1 MSKKGIKMKD
11 IANMLGVS
19 TVTVSKALAD
29 KDGVSEELKKKIKET
44 ARELGYRN
52 RDSMRSGSATN
63 TVGILVADHFVASG
77 QSFYWDIY
85 QSIVNSL
92 RPRGYYAMLEMISV
106 KDEQEGNIPAFVR
119 EEKVD
124 IIFVLGWLGRTYLR
138 ALDAAGLPLLYVDFY
153 SKANRATAVIAD
165 MLYDTYQMTEY
176 LYSIGHRRIGFVGSI
191 HATSDIED
199 RYLGYYKSVIRRR
212 LPYQED
218 WVLEDRD
225 EVSGTVPKR
234 VFQLPENMPTAFVC
248 NNDETAYY
256 FIHYLESQG
265 FRVPEDVS
273 VTGFY
278 DNKFATAGTPA
289 ITTIRVD
296 AHRIA
301 ESAVNAGLRLMWG
314 SESLPD
320 MVLVRGEMVM
330 RDSVQSLET
339 GEGN

>member
-1 MSKKGIKMKD
+1 M
-11 IANMLGVS
+11 
-19 TVTVSKALAD
+19 
-29 KDGVSEELKKKIKET
+29 
-44 ARELGYRN
+44 
-52 RDSMRSGSATN
+52 
-63 TVGILVADHFVASG
+63 
-77 QSFYWDIY
+77 
-85 QSIVNSL
+85 
-92 RPRGYYAMLEMISV
+92 
-106 KDEQEGNIPAFVR
+106 
-119 EEKVD
+119 
-124 IIFVLGWLGRTYLR
+124 
-138 ALDAAGLPLLYVDFY
+138 
-153 SKANRATAVIAD
+153 
-165 MLYDTYQMTEY
+165 
-176 LYSIGHRRIGFVGSI
+176 
-191 HATSDIED
+191 
-199 RYLGYYKSVIRRR
+199 
-212 LPYQED
+212 
-218 WVLEDRD
+218 
-225 EVSGTVPKR
+225 PKR

>member
-1 MSKKGIKMKD
+1 
-11 IANMLGVS
+11 
-19 TVTVSKALAD
+19 
-29 KDGVSEELKKKIKET
+29 
-44 ARELGYRN
+44 
-52 RDSMRSGSATN
+52 
-63 TVGILVADHFVASG
+63 
-77 QSFYWDIY
+77 
-85 QSIVNSL
+85 
-92 RPRGYYAMLEMISV
+92 MLEMISV

-256 FIHYLESQG
+256 FIHYLESKG

-296 AHRIA
+296 ARRIA